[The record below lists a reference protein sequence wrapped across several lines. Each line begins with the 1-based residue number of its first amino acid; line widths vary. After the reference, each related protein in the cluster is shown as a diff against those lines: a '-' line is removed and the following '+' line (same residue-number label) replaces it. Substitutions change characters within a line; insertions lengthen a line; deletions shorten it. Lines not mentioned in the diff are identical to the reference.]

1 MLVIYDIVIY
11 NMTTV
16 VTLIKELIII
26 YSKFKNLKLEK
37 QKQIIDAALKEF
49 TLNGFENSSTNE
61 IVKNANISK
70 GSLFNYFNS
79 KKDLYV
85 YLLNY
90 SMQIIEN
97 FYEEI
102 DLNETDIF
110 KRIGNIGLQKLK
122 IHKEFPYV
130 FDFLAS
136 AQLEE
141 STEVKSIIQE
151 KVDTIYNSGIK
162 EIYMYIDYSKFRDDI
177 DIEKAIE
184 ILNWT
189 MFGFG
194 EKVIKKIDTFKDSTE
209 FGKKTLEEWEHY
221 ADILKDNFYK

>member
-1 MLVIYDIVIY
+1 
-11 NMTTV
+11 MTTM
-16 VTLIKELIII
+16 VTLTKELIII

-49 TLNGFENSSTNE
+49 AQNDFENASTNE

-79 KKDLYV
+79 KKDLYI
-85 YLLNY
+85 YLLDY
-90 SMQIIEN
+90 CMEIIGN
-97 FYEEI
+97 LYREI
-102 DLNETDIF
+102 DLNEEDIF
-110 KRIGNIGLQKLK
+110 KRIGNIGIQKLQ
-122 IHKEFPYV
+122 IHKEYPHV

-136 AQLEE
+136 AELEE
-141 STEVKSIIQE
+141 SMEVKTIIGE
-151 KVDTIYNSGIK
+151 KVNIIYDKGIK
-162 EIYMYIDYSKFRDDI
+162 KMYKHIDYSKFRDDI
-177 DIEKAIE
+177 EIEKAIE

-209 FGKKTLEEWEHY
+209 FGEKTLEEWEHY
-221 ADILKDNFYK
+221 AGILKDNFYK

>member
-1 MLVIYDIVIY
+1 M
-11 NMTTV
+11 
-16 VTLIKELIII
+16 III
-26 YSKFKNLKLEK
+26 YSKFENLKLEK